1 MPQFPNPGSSLSP
14 SQVDALRALLP
25 TAGDPPAVAQQK
37 QAALKEVVTR
47 LRGSGVAMSDQ
58 APPPPAPGLFGGGRP
73 GGGGATGSWEARISQ
88 AVDAAAASPAFTTS
102 SAVTSVPPGWHDPNK
117 GDDIGDVPM
126 QRLGGPPQ

>member
-37 QAALKEVVTR
+37 QAALKDVVTR
-47 LRGSGVAMSDQ
+47 LRGSGAD
-58 APPPPAPGLFGGGRP
+58 AAPPAPGLFGGGKP
-73 GGGGATGSWEARISQ
+73 SGSGATGSWDARISQ

-117 GDDIGDVPM
+117 GDDI
-126 QRLGGPPQ
+126 